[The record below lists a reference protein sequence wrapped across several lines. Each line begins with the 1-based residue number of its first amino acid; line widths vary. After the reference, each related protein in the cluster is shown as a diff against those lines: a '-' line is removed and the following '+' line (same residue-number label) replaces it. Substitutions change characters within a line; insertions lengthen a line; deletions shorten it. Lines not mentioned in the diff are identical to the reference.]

1 MRWKRRKRQHIYML
15 SARGDGYRSLS
26 YVVGCRIDCDEHGRG
41 YVACR
46 YEKRKARDCSLV
58 ILRLFGLLKPVQV
71 DYSCLR
77 LGTRHVPR
85 VQY

>member
-1 MRWKRRKRQHIYML
+1 MRRKKRKRQHIYIL

-26 YVVGCRIDCDEHGRG
+26 YVVGCRIDCDELGRG
-41 YVACR
+41 YVACQ
-46 YEKRKARDCSLV
+46 YEERKARDCSFV

-71 DYSCLR
+71 DYSCLC
-77 LGTRHVPR
+77 LGKKHVPR